1 MDLGVKANILKNIDQ
16 NTVDRSTYGRYLT
29 EDFIDLVIKP
39 SFLEIG
45 NKLKEL
51 ENNIRT
57 QKATLETKTET
68 LNNALFSVSIIVPG
82 GLVILIVTSCIL
94 ERKTRKLAAKIKYTY
109 DTPGE
114 ILMSGYGGDDPD
126 AEDNIGSVI
135 DVASCT
141 FAVISEDPL
150 VAGFQIFVD
159 EMRIRDLTEAE
170 DVIAFLSTYFF

>member
-1 MDLGVKANILKNIDQ
+1 MKAKIIILAMIILIRTTNQKQNMMKKALTFDLGVKANILKNIDQ

-29 EDFIDLVIKP
+29 EDFVDLVIKP

-94 ERKTRKLAAKIKYTY
+94 ERKTMKLAAKIKYTN

-114 ILMSGYGGDDPD
+114 
-126 AEDNIGSVI
+126 
-135 DVASCT
+135 
-141 FAVISEDPL
+141 
-150 VAGFQIFVD
+150 D
-159 EMRIRDLTEAE
+159 ERN
-170 DVIAFLSTYFF
+170 

>member
-1 MDLGVKANILKNIDQ
+1 MRAKIIILTMIILIRTTNQKQNMMKKALTFDLGVKANILKNIDQ

-94 ERKTRKLAAKIKYTY
+94 ERKTRKLAAKIKYTN

-114 ILMSGYGGDDPD
+114 
-126 AEDNIGSVI
+126 EERN
-135 DVASCT
+135 
-141 FAVISEDPL
+141 
-150 VAGFQIFVD
+150 
-159 EMRIRDLTEAE
+159 
-170 DVIAFLSTYFF
+170 

>member
-1 MDLGVKANILKNIDQ
+1 MSAKIIILTMIILIRTTNQKQNMMKKALTFDLGVKANILKNIDQ

-94 ERKTRKLAAKIKYTY
+94 ERKTRKLAAKIKYTN

-114 ILMSGYGGDDPD
+114 
-126 AEDNIGSVI
+126 EERN
-135 DVASCT
+135 
-141 FAVISEDPL
+141 
-150 VAGFQIFVD
+150 
-159 EMRIRDLTEAE
+159 
-170 DVIAFLSTYFF
+170 

>member
-1 MDLGVKANILKNIDQ
+1 MKAKIIILAMIILIRTTNQKQNMVKKALKFDLGVKANILKNIDQ

-82 GLVILIVTSCIL
+82 GLVILIVTSCVL
-94 ERKTRKLAAKIKYTY
+94 ERKTRKLAAKIKYTN

-114 ILMSGYGGDDPD
+114 
-126 AEDNIGSVI
+126 EERN
-135 DVASCT
+135 
-141 FAVISEDPL
+141 
-150 VAGFQIFVD
+150 
-159 EMRIRDLTEAE
+159 
-170 DVIAFLSTYFF
+170 

>member
-1 MDLGVKANILKNIDQ
+1 MKAKIITLAMIILIKTTNPKQTMAKKAVTFDLGIKANILKNIDQ

-51 ENNIRT
+51 ENNIKT

-94 ERKTRKLAAKIKYTY
+94 ERKTRKLAAKIKYTN

-114 ILMSGYGGDDPD
+114 
-126 AEDNIGSVI
+126 EERN
-135 DVASCT
+135 
-141 FAVISEDPL
+141 
-150 VAGFQIFVD
+150 
-159 EMRIRDLTEAE
+159 
-170 DVIAFLSTYFF
+170 

>member
-1 MDLGVKANILKNIDQ
+1 MRAKIIILTMIILIRTTNQKQNMMKKALTFDLGVKANILKNIDQ

-51 ENNIRT
+51 ENNLRT

-94 ERKTRKLAAKIKYTY
+94 ERKTRKLAAKIKYTN

-114 ILMSGYGGDDPD
+114 
-126 AEDNIGSVI
+126 
-135 DVASCT
+135 
-141 FAVISEDPL
+141 
-150 VAGFQIFVD
+150 D
-159 EMRIRDLTEAE
+159 ERN
-170 DVIAFLSTYFF
+170 

>member
-1 MDLGVKANILKNIDQ
+1 MKRKIIILTMIILIGKTNQKQNMVKKALTFNLGVKANILKNIDQ

-29 EDFIDLVIKP
+29 EDFVDLVIKP

-94 ERKTRKLAAKIKYTY
+94 ERKTRKLAAKIKYTN

-114 ILMSGYGGDDPD
+114 
-126 AEDNIGSVI
+126 
-135 DVASCT
+135 
-141 FAVISEDPL
+141 
-150 VAGFQIFVD
+150 D
-159 EMRIRDLTEAE
+159 ERN
-170 DVIAFLSTYFF
+170 

>member
-1 MDLGVKANILKNIDQ
+1 MKRKIIILTMIILIGKTNQKQNMVKKALTFDLGVKANILKNIDQ

-29 EDFIDLVIKP
+29 EDFVDLVIKP

-45 NKLKEL
+45 NKLKDL

-94 ERKTRKLAAKIKYTY
+94 ERKTRKLAAKIKYTN

-114 ILMSGYGGDDPD
+114 
-126 AEDNIGSVI
+126 
-135 DVASCT
+135 
-141 FAVISEDPL
+141 
-150 VAGFQIFVD
+150 D
-159 EMRIRDLTEAE
+159 ERN
-170 DVIAFLSTYFF
+170 

>member
-1 MDLGVKANILKNIDQ
+1 MKGKIIILTMIILIGKTNQKQNMVKKALTFDLGVKANILKNIDQ

-94 ERKTRKLAAKIKYTY
+94 ERKTRKLAAKIKYTN

-114 ILMSGYGGDDPD
+114 
-126 AEDNIGSVI
+126 EERN
-135 DVASCT
+135 
-141 FAVISEDPL
+141 
-150 VAGFQIFVD
+150 
-159 EMRIRDLTEAE
+159 
-170 DVIAFLSTYFF
+170 

>member
-1 MDLGVKANILKNIDQ
+1 MRAKIIILTMIILIRTTNQKQNMMKKALTFDLGVKANILKNIDQ

-82 GLVILIVTSCIL
+82 GLVILIVTSCVL
-94 ERKTRKLAAKIKYTY
+94 ERKTRKLAAKIKYTN

-114 ILMSGYGGDDPD
+114 
-126 AEDNIGSVI
+126 EERN
-135 DVASCT
+135 
-141 FAVISEDPL
+141 
-150 VAGFQIFVD
+150 
-159 EMRIRDLTEAE
+159 
-170 DVIAFLSTYFF
+170 

>member
-1 MDLGVKANILKNIDQ
+1 MRAKIIILTMIILIRTTNQKQNMMKKALTFDLGVKANILKNIDQ

-94 ERKTRKLAAKIKYTY
+94 
-109 DTPGE
+109 
-114 ILMSGYGGDDPD
+114 
-126 AEDNIGSVI
+126 
-135 DVASCT
+135 
-141 FAVISEDPL
+141 
-150 VAGFQIFVD
+150 
-159 EMRIRDLTEAE
+159 
-170 DVIAFLSTYFF
+170 

>member
-1 MDLGVKANILKNIDQ
+1 MIRKIQILSHSATNSSIKINKIKQILHSVTGEMKAKIIILAMIILIRTTNQKQNMVKKALTFDLGVKANILKNIDQ

-94 ERKTRKLAAKIKYTY
+94 ERKTRKLAAKIKYTN

-114 ILMSGYGGDDPD
+114 
-126 AEDNIGSVI
+126 EERN
-135 DVASCT
+135 
-141 FAVISEDPL
+141 
-150 VAGFQIFVD
+150 
-159 EMRIRDLTEAE
+159 
-170 DVIAFLSTYFF
+170 

>member
-1 MDLGVKANILKNIDQ
+1 MKGKIIILTMIILIGKTNQKQNMVKKALTFDLGVKANILKNIDQ

-29 EDFIDLVIKP
+29 EDFVDLVIKP

-94 ERKTRKLAAKIKYTY
+94 ERKTRKLAAKIKYTN

-114 ILMSGYGGDDPD
+114 
-126 AEDNIGSVI
+126 
-135 DVASCT
+135 
-141 FAVISEDPL
+141 
-150 VAGFQIFVD
+150 D
-159 EMRIRDLTEAE
+159 ERN
-170 DVIAFLSTYFF
+170 

>member
-1 MDLGVKANILKNIDQ
+1 MKGKIIILTMIILIGKTNQKQNMVKKALTFDLGVKANILKNIDQ

-82 GLVILIVTSCIL
+82 GLVILIVTSCVL
-94 ERKTRKLAAKIKYTY
+94 ERKTRKLAAKIKYTN

-114 ILMSGYGGDDPD
+114 
-126 AEDNIGSVI
+126 EERN
-135 DVASCT
+135 
-141 FAVISEDPL
+141 
-150 VAGFQIFVD
+150 
-159 EMRIRDLTEAE
+159 
-170 DVIAFLSTYFF
+170 

>member
-1 MDLGVKANILKNIDQ
+1 MKGKIIILTMIILIGKTNQKQNMVKKALTLDLGVKANILKNIDQ

-29 EDFIDLVIKP
+29 EDFVDLVIKP

-94 ERKTRKLAAKIKYTY
+94 ERKTRKLAAKIRYTN
-109 DTPGE
+109 DTP
-114 ILMSGYGGDDPD
+114 
-126 AEDNIGSVI
+126 
-135 DVASCT
+135 
-141 FAVISEDPL
+141 SEDE
-150 VAGFQIFVD
+150 GN
-159 EMRIRDLTEAE
+159 
-170 DVIAFLSTYFF
+170 

>member
-1 MDLGVKANILKNIDQ
+1 MKRKIIILTMIILIGKTNQKQNMVKKALTFDLGVKANILKNIDQ

-29 EDFIDLVIKP
+29 EDFIVLVIKP

-45 NKLKEL
+45 NKLKDL

-94 ERKTRKLAAKIKYTY
+94 ERKTRKLAAKIKYTN

-114 ILMSGYGGDDPD
+114 
-126 AEDNIGSVI
+126 
-135 DVASCT
+135 
-141 FAVISEDPL
+141 
-150 VAGFQIFVD
+150 D
-159 EMRIRDLTEAE
+159 ERN
-170 DVIAFLSTYFF
+170 